1 MKSNQSIDELR
12 QLIKQDLG
20 SNPAMEAFCLKIVD
34 YLERRSF
41 QEVCH
46 LTYYSFLTLLGSGCS
61 DEVLID
67 ALRYLTGNRA
77 NVLKTH
83 FELIDEMDN
92 GYVLDPPLVSQ
103 LQKTGNLYHPATGE
117 LVSDPDNK
125 VHLFFSPSD
134 DFKEL
139 QANNAA

>member
-1 MKSNQSIDELR
+1 MKSNQSINELR
-12 QLIKQDLG
+12 QLIKQDVG
-20 SNPAMEAFCLKIVD
+20 SNPAMEAVCLKIVD
-34 YLERRSF
+34 YLERKSF

-46 LTYYSFLTLLGSGCS
+46 LTHHSFLTLLGNGCS

-67 ALRYLTGNRA
+67 TLRYLTGNRA

-83 FELIDEMDN
+83 FELIEGVDDAF
-92 GYVLDPPLVSQ
+92 VLDPPLVSQ
-103 LQKTGNLYHPATGE
+103 LQKTGNLYHPVTGE

>member
-1 MKSNQSIDELR
+1 MKSSQSINELR

-20 SNPAMEAFCLKIVD
+20 SNPAMEAVCLKIVD

-46 LTYYSFLTLLGSGCS
+46 LTHYSFLTLLGIGCS
-61 DEVLID
+61 DEVLLD
-67 ALRYLTGNRA
+67 TLRYLTGNRA
-77 NVLKTH
+77 NVLTTH

-92 GYVLDPPLVSQ
+92 AYVLDSPLVSQ
-103 LQKTGNLYHPATGE
+103 LQKTGNLYHPVTGE
-117 LVSDPDNK
+117 LVIDPDNK

>member
-1 MKSNQSIDELR
+1 
-12 QLIKQDLG
+12 
-20 SNPAMEAFCLKIVD
+20 
-34 YLERRSF
+34 RSF

-46 LTYYSFLTLLGSGCS
+46 LTYYSFLTLLGSGFS
-61 DEVLID
+61 GEVLID
-67 ALRYLTGNRA
+67 TLRYLTGNRA

-92 GYVLDPPLVSQ
+92 AYVLDPPLVLQ
-103 LQKTGNLYHPATGE
+103 LQKNGTLYHPVTGE